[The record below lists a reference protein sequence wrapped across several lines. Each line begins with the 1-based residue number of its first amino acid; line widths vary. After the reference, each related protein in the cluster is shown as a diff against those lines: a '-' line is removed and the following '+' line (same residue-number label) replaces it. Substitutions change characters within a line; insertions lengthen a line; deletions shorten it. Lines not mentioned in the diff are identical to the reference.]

1 MPPKAK
7 ISREMIIEEAFQIAR
22 TEGADKITARH
33 ISERLK
39 CSTQPVL
46 YHFATVEE
54 IKTAVYQQ
62 ADAYHTDW
70 LMNLKH
76 NDKSPMLNMGMN
88 YIRFA
93 VKERNLFHL
102 LFQSNEFTG
111 ASLVD
116 LIRSEELIPIIQV
129 LQQETDLT
137 PDEAREVFTTLF
149 IFIHGYASMFANNEM
164 VYDEKFIETSLTNV
178 FYGAVYTTKES
189 GKPGGKNEE
198 TV

>member
-22 TEGADKITARH
+22 TKGADKITARH

-54 IKTAVYQQ
+54 IKAAVYQQ

-76 NDKSPMLNMGMN
+76 NDENPMLSMGMN

-116 LIRSEELIPIIQV
+116 LIQSEELIPIIQV

-164 VYDEKFIETSLTNV
+164 VYDEKFIEISLIKV
-178 FYGAVYTTKES
+178 FHGAVYATKKS